1 MDLPVFYHC
10 FTIDLPLI
18 YHVLPILWPIFRGQ
32 LRVTEPKSFDQA
44 TRAPLASEPTSRF
57 QCGIVG
63 QWSELTW
70 SNGRVNHQ
78 KRGWLDQ
85 WRMDWVDT
93 WILLREIYGHITKSG
108 PFWDLCLTIC
118 PVHNPRLPN
127 RNSDGPPVHHG
138 PPIPKRGLTIATFLA
153 PLDPL
158 HILPAFVG
166 TVAQKGHGGSGHSMV
181 AGGVTDDSVYV
192 ECEAPVMW
200 TLVYI

>member
-1 MDLPVFYHC
+1 MDLPWIYQC
-10 FTIDLPLI
+10 FTSVLPLI

-32 LRVTEPKSFDQA
+32 LRVTEPKIRPTNSG
-44 TRAPLASEPTSRF
+44 SVSHSTSRF

-85 WRMDWVDT
+85 WRMDSVDT

-118 PVHNPRLPN
+118 PVHNPRLPKPQLG
-127 RNSDGPPVHHG
+127 RSTG

-166 TVAQKGHGGSGHSMV
+166 TVAQKGHGG
-181 AGGVTDDSVYV
+181 
-192 ECEAPVMW
+192 
-200 TLVYI
+200 